1 MIYKLKTSKETLKI
15 FESIGSSEGLQP
27 FALAKIAIA
36 LSIRLGK
43 LNTEDFQT
51 NTEGLELN
59 RQTIFGDY
67 ETLYKALLVMENEES
82 LEDSH
87 FFPKLTKAHL
97 DRGAKLLENEVKY
110 GMHFYQNLLSLDKN
124 I

>member
-1 MIYKLKTSKETLKI
+1 MIYKLKTSKETAKI
-15 FESIGSSEGLQP
+15 FESIGASEGLQP
-27 FALAKIAIA
+27 FSLAKIALA
-36 LSIRLGK
+36 LSIRLGD
-43 LNTEDFQT
+43 LDTRDFKT

-67 ETLYKALLVMENEES
+67 ETLFKSLLVMENKGA
-82 LEDSH
+82 LEDQD

-97 DRGAKLLENEVKY
+97 DRGAKLLENEAKY